1 LNAAEG
7 RLKIRSDRNGHFL
20 PSPGR
25 GTEAEG
31 QISQKNNNPPLKT
44 IVEVPNVFIKVPN
57 VFVKVSNVFVK
68 VSNVFVKV
76 SKRCISNTCDR
87 QLQSTSTSPGFLGR
101 VNRGAYFPI
110 ISTVSTVS

>member
-68 VSNVFVKV
+68 VS
-76 SKRCISNTCDR
+76 KRCISNTCDR

-101 VNRGAYFPI
+101 VNRGAYFPT
-110 ISTVSTVS
+110 ISTVS

>member
-68 VSNVFVKV
+68 VS
-76 SKRCISNTCDR
+76 KRCISNTCDR